1 MFEAPQR
8 VADLIVSFVDRY
20 ATPPP
25 NQAFG

>member
-25 NQAFG
+25 HKAIS